1 MKNFCLTIQYDGSR
15 YKGWAKQKNL
25 ENTIQGKL
33 ENIMS
38 KLFNK
43 NVEVLGSGR
52 TDAGVHAKGQ
62 VCNFHVDS
70 DLGAQEVMDYANT
83 YLPEDIAV
91 VDAKEA
97 SERFHARYN
106 VGSKKYVY
114 TIDNASKPNVFQ
126 RKYTWNIPGKLN
138 LKAMR
143 IAASNLVGTFD
154 FTSFTD
160 LTKTNKSTIKTI
172 EKIEIEKKGDFIFI
186 SVKGDGFLYHM
197 VRIIVGTL
205 VEVGKGER
213 TPESIIA
220 TLKEKSRREA
230 GALAPA
236 KGLCLEKVYY

>member
-1 MKNFCLTIQYDGSR
+1 M
-15 YKGWAKQKNL
+15 
-25 ENTIQGKL
+25 
-33 ENIMS
+33 
-38 KLFNK
+38 
-43 NVEVLGSGR
+43 
-52 TDAGVHAKGQ
+52 
-62 VCNFHVDS
+62 
-70 DLGAQEVMDYANT
+70 
-83 YLPEDIAV
+83 
-91 VDAKEA
+91 
-97 SERFHARYN
+97 
-106 VGSKKYVY
+106 
-114 TIDNASKPNVFQ
+114 
-126 RKYTWNIPGKLN
+126 

-154 FTSFTD
+154 FTSFTE